1 MKNHATA
8 LFYLALFS
16 VLLFSA
22 TSAKAETIYRLLANT
37 DGFTLE
43 DPPPNDSSQFHA
55 LAGSRFKIVNDTGSS
70 LVVLFTGGL
79 PDSTSTDD
87 IQNSTDADD
96 IQDITGAEDIQ
107 DSTDAD
113 DIQNSTDTDD
123 IQDSTDTDD
132 IQDSTDADDIQDNT
146 SADAIQDSTIS
157 THVVEEVNYLIS
169 KEKLT
174 EYRYELAFG
183 FACGLL
189 TTSPVKIQLCDG
201 NMTIGTNLGAYAGW
215 RVTLAHI
222 PFTIIGSA
230 GSAIIPISDAG
241 ADKVETKLGWTCA
254 IGLLIEPISNYQIG
268 ILFGIDHL
276 VGDARNDYPYQN
288 EIWISFGIGFDFMN

>member
-16 VLLFSA
+16 VLLCSA

-43 DPPPNDSSQFHA
+43 NPPPNDSSQFHA

-87 IQNSTDADD
+87 IQ
-96 IQDITGAEDIQ
+96 

-113 DIQNSTDTDD
+113 DIQN
-123 IQDSTDTDD
+123 STDTDD

-215 RVTLAHI
+215 KVTLAHI